1 MLLVMH
7 GSLNGILIQ
16 ENQMKKNFLVI
27 LIVVFAFIPVF
38 SGQNPVVV
46 MKTSLGDIEIELYH
60 DKAPVTVNNFLAYVD
75 SGFYDGTVFHRV
87 INNFM
92 IQGGGMIPGLQEKR
106 TLSPIKNEAG
116 NGLSNLRGTIAMAR
130 TQDVNSATSQF
141 FINVADNRYLDYKNA
156 SPAGY
161 GYCVFGRVIK
171 GMDVV
176 DRIKSVATGRRGY
189 YDDVP
194 VRDVVIISIKR
205 KN

>member
-16 ENQMKKNFLVI
+16 ENQMKKIFLVI

>member
-1 MLLVMH
+1 
-7 GSLNGILIQ
+7 
-16 ENQMKKNFLVI
+16 MKKNFLVI

-205 KN
+205 KKLTHPD

>member
-1 MLLVMH
+1 MEF
-7 GSLNGILIQ
+7 LIQ

-205 KN
+205 KKLTHPD

>member
-16 ENQMKKNFLVI
+16 ENQMKKIFLVI

-161 GYCVFGRVIK
+161 GYCVFGRVLK